1 MKSFVVLFSFTMRC
15 EYAIVPL
22 LKRLVLKEKKKIM
35 TKLCRLDELAMLVQ
49 GEVVGDGN
57 IQVSGLNGIDLA
69 GAKEIT
75 FVTNSKKV
83 TGLTTTLA
91 AACIVP
97 IDLEELVLPHIRVQ
111 NPEYAAAVIHNHFL
125 AEPFDAQ
132 GIHPLAYVGS
142 NCQINDEIS
151 IAQFVSIGD
160 HVRIGARVTIH
171 PSVVIGNE
179 CVIGEDTI
187 VYPNVTIANGSV
199 IGNRVII
206 HAGVSIGTDGFGL
219 ATDPATGTHLKKP
232 QVGNV
237 QIDDDVEIGAN
248 SCIDRA
254 AFGTTRVRSGV
265 KIDNLVMIAHNVDI
279 GENSILVSRVGIAGS
294 TTLGR
299 NVVLGAKAGVAGHL
313 HIGDRVMVAAMG
325 GVHANLK
332 EGSIVGGAPAFD
344 VKKWGKST
352 AVFARLP
359 EMHKEIRR
367 LRKEIDSLNKL
378 LSQQTVEKDGN
389 GEE

>member
-1 MKSFVVLFSFTMRC
+1 M
-15 EYAIVPL
+15 I
-22 LKRLVLKEKKKIM
+22 
-35 TKLCRLDELAMLVQ
+35 KLCTLNELALLVQ

-57 IQVSGLNGIDLA
+57 LQVSGLNGIDLA
-69 GAKEIT
+69 RDDEIT
-75 FVTNSKKV
+75 FVVNESKA
-83 TGLTTTLA
+83 TGLVTTRA

-97 IDLEELVLPHIRVQ
+97 VDFDTLVLPHIRVQ
-111 NPEYAAAVIHNHFL
+111 NPEYAATVIHNHFL
-125 AEPFDAQ
+125 AEPFYAQ

-142 NCQINDEIS
+142 DCQISDETS

-160 HVRIGARVTIH
+160 HVRIGARVTLH
-171 PSVVIGNE
+171 PGVVIGDK

-219 ATDPATGTHLKKP
+219 ATDLATGMHLKKP

-254 AFGTTRVRSGV
+254 AFGTTRIRSGV

-279 GENSILVSRVGIAGS
+279 GENSILVGRVGIAGS

-299 NVVLGAKAGVAGHL
+299 NVVLGAKAAVAGHL

-325 GVHANLK
+325 GVHTHLK

-367 LRKEIDSLNKL
+367 LRKEIDRLSKL
-378 LSQQTVEKDGN
+378 LVQQSVEKDGN

>member
-1 MKSFVVLFSFTMRC
+1 M
-15 EYAIVPL
+15 I
-22 LKRLVLKEKKKIM
+22 
-35 TKLCRLDELAMLVQ
+35 KLCTLNELAMLVQ

-57 IQVSGLNGIDLA
+57 LQVSGLNGIDLA
-69 GAKEIT
+69 RDDEIT
-75 FVTNSKKV
+75 FVANVSKA
-83 TGLTTTLA
+83 TGLVTTKA

-97 IDLEELVLPHIRVQ
+97 VNFEKIDLPHIRVQ
-111 NPEYAAAVIHNHFL
+111 NPEYAASVIHNHFL

-142 NCQINDEIS
+142 DCQINDEVS

-160 HVRIGARVTIH
+160 HVRIGARVTLH
-171 PSVVIGNE
+171 PGVVIENE

-254 AFGTTRVRSGV
+254 AFGTTRIRSGA

-279 GENSILVSRVGIAGS
+279 GENSILVSGVGIAGS

-299 NVVLGAKAGVAGHL
+299 NVVLGGKTAVAGHL

-325 GVHANLK
+325 GVHTNLK

-367 LRKEIDSLNKL
+367 LRKEIERLNKL
-378 LSQQTVEKDGN
+378 LPQQVVDKDGN